1 MRTIAFDCAILIK
14 AAKSR
19 YLYLLV
25 KLHGAH
31 SVPNKPLWYTRLDA
45 AIEQLEAL
53 PSPWVDRAAVEFALG
68 VGRRRAQQILQPLVR
83 RTIGKNGLAN
93 REEVVRHL
101 RGLAAGQAVS
111 FEVQRRERLH
121 SILDRLHREQ
131 KERPRVL
138 VEAPTAIVNQ
148 ELDSLP
154 SGVHLEPGRIVVTF
168 EQPLQ
173 ALEQLLALAMA
184 IGNDLDG
191 FDALIAHPPR

>member
-1 MRTIAFDCAILIK
+1 MPD
-14 AAKSR
+14 
-19 YLYLLV
+19 
-25 KLHGAH
+25 
-31 SVPNKPLWYTRLDA
+31 KPVWYTRLEA

-53 PSPWVDRAAVEFALG
+53 PSPWVDRAALESSLG

-83 RTIGKNGLAN
+83 RTLGKNGLAN

-148 ELDSLP
+148 ELNSLP
-154 SGVHLEPGRIVVTF
+154 PGVHLEPGRITVTF

-173 ALEQLLALAMA
+173 ALEKLLALAMA

>member
-1 MRTIAFDCAILIK
+1 MRTIAFDCVILIK

-19 YLYLLV
+19 SLYLLV
-25 KLHGAH
+25 KLHGAQY
-31 SVPNKPLWYTRLDA
+31 VPDKPLWYTRLDA

-53 PSPWVDRAAVEFALG
+53 PSPWVDRAQVEFALG

-83 RTIGKNGLAN
+83 RTLGKNGLAN

-131 KERPRVL
+131 KERPRLL

-148 ELDSLP
+148 SLDSLP

-173 ALEQLLALAMA
+173 ALEKLLALAMA

-191 FDALIAHPPR
+191 FDALIAAAPR

>member
-1 MRTIAFDCAILIK
+1 MPD
-14 AAKSR
+14 
-19 YLYLLV
+19 
-25 KLHGAH
+25 
-31 SVPNKPLWYTRLDA
+31 KPVWYTRLEA

-53 PSPWVDRAAVEFALG
+53 PSPWVDRAAIEFALG

-111 FEVQRRERLH
+111 FEVQRRDRLH

-138 VEAPTAIVNQ
+138 VEAPTSIVNQ
-148 ELDSLP
+148 ALDSLP
-154 SGVHLEPGRIVVTF
+154 PGVRLEPGCIV
-168 EQPLQ
+168 
-173 ALEQLLALAMA
+173 LEDFSTPEEAKLKLLALIMAM
-184 IGNDLDG
+184 GNDPDG
-191 FDALIAHPPR
+191 FDARIAAAPR